1 MAPAGPLEMFAMKTA
16 SFSSVSCFDYF
27 LVVIVPRMTTKCS
40 SLSLA
45 APMKVSGDLR
55 RPKANHSLVAWAS
68 SMSSVNGRAAT

>member
-1 MAPAGPLEMFAMKTA
+1 MKTA
-16 SFSSVSCFDYF
+16 SFSSVSCLDYF
-27 LVVIVPRMTTKCS
+27 LTEIAPRMVTIFS

-55 RPKANHSLVAWAS
+55 RPKANHSLVDWAS